1 MSSPAP
7 EAWTPDSWRSRPI
20 KQDVVYDD
28 PAELSSVLER
38 VARLPPLVSAPEIDR
53 LRAHLRDVAEGRA
66 FLLQGGDC
74 AESFDYC
81 NPEAIE
87 DKLKILLQ
95 MSLVLIWGM
104 RLPVVRIARMA
115 GQYAKPRSSPFET
128 VNGEQIMSYR
138 GDNVNSIDPENRRP
152 DPQRLLSAYFHS
164 ASTVNYVRLLL
175 DSGFADINKPEAW
188 DLGHVRNKEIRREYQ
203 AIVNGL
209 TDALGFMGVI
219 GAADSHLPALNTV
232 DLFTSH
238 EALLLD
244 YEQALTRPVPKAQ
257 WQKAAAAAGP
267 GGHRAYEPATP
278 PRKQLAPELCDW
290 YNLSAHFV
298 WIGDRT
304 RQLNGAHIEYFRG
317 VRNPIGVKVGPSMEA
332 DELVR
337 VLDILDPD
345 NEPGRVTL
353 ITRYGAGK
361 IGEFLPVHV
370 RAVQATAHRPVW
382 CCDPCHGNTTTA
394 PTGHKTR
401 SFDAIIGEITSSI
414 AIHRELGSRL
424 SGVHLELTGEHVTEC
439 TGGSQE
445 LAPADLPN
453 NYQTFCDPR
462 LNYEQS
468 LDIAFKI
475 ANVFRRERAGEDE

>member
-1 MSSPAP
+1 MP
-7 EAWTPDSWRSRPI
+7 EHLSTTAWAPDSWKSKPI

-28 PAELSSVLER
+28 PKELEEVVSR
-38 VARLPPLVSAPEIDR
+38 VANLPPLVSQPEIDR
-53 LRAHLRDVAEGRA
+53 LRAQLRDVAEGRA

-81 NPEAIE
+81 EPTKIE

-95 MSLVLIWGM
+95 MSLVLVWGM
-104 RLPVVRIARMA
+104 RLPIVRIARMA
-115 GQYAKPRSSPFET
+115 GQYAKPRSSAYET
-128 VNGEQIMSYR
+128 VNGEQILSYR
-138 GDNVNSIDPENRRP
+138 GDNVNGIDPGQRRP

-164 ASTVNYVRLLL
+164 ASTINYVRLLL
-175 DSGFADINKPEAW
+175 DSGFADIHQPEAW
-188 DLGHVRNKEIRREYQ
+188 DLGYVRKEEIRHEYQ
-203 AIVNGL
+203 TIVNRL

-219 GAADSHLPALNTV
+219 GATGSGQTSALSTV
-232 DLFTSH
+232 DLYTSH
-238 EALLLD
+238 EALLLE
-244 YEQALTRPVPKAQ
+244 YEQALTRAVAKPSER
-257 WQKAAAAAGP
+257 
-267 GGHRAYEPATP
+267 GGRRQPYEPSTP
-278 PRKQLAPELCDW
+278 PRKPLAPELCDW
-290 YNLSAHFV
+290 YNMSAHFI

-304 RQLNGAHIEYFRG
+304 RQLDGAHIEYFRG
-317 VRNPIGVKVGPSMEA
+317 VKNPVGVKVGPSMEPA
-332 DELVR
+332 ELVR
-337 VLDILDPD
+337 VLGILDPLL
-345 NEPGRVTL
+345 EPGRVTL

-361 IGEFLPVHV
+361 IADNLPAHIK
-370 RAVQATAHRPVW
+370 AVQATAHRPVW

-401 SFDAIIGEITSSI
+401 SFDAIISEITSSI
-414 AIHRELGSRL
+414 SIHRELGSRL

-445 LAPADLPN
+445 LSHSDLPS

-475 ANVFRRERAGEDE
+475 AKVYQDERENAC

>member
-1 MSSPAP
+1 MSDSSSSPAA
-7 EAWTPDSWRSRPI
+7 AWTPDSWKSRPI

-28 PAELSSVLER
+28 PKELDAVLAR
-38 VARLPPLVSAPEIDR
+38 VATLPPLVSAGEIDR
-53 LRAHLRDVAEGRA
+53 LRDQLRDVAEGRA

-74 AESFDYC
+74 AECFDYC

-87 DKLKILLQ
+87 DKLKVLLQ
-95 MSLVLIWGM
+95 MSLVLVWGM

-128 VNGEQIMSYR
+128 VNGEKIMSYR
-138 GDNVNSIDPENRRP
+138 GDNVNSIDPAQRRP

-164 ASTVNYVRLLL
+164 ASTINFVRLLL

-188 DLGHVRNKEIRREYQ
+188 DLGHVRNKEIRSEYQ
-203 AIVNGL
+203 TLVTRL
-209 TDALGFMGVI
+209 TDALDFMGVI
-219 GAADSHLPALNTV
+219 GAANSKAPELSTV
-232 DLFTSH
+232 DLYTSH

-244 YEQALTRPVPKAQ
+244 YEQALTRPVLKPSPCAEPD
-257 WQKAAAAAGP
+257 ASGRRRP
-267 GGHRAYEPATP
+267 YEPATP
-278 PRKQLAPELCDW
+278 PRKPLAPELCDW
-290 YNLSAHFV
+290 YNMSAHFI

-304 RQLNGAHIEYFRG
+304 RQLDGAHIEYFRG
-317 VRNPIGVKVGPSMEA
+317 VKNPVGVKVGPTMDPA
-332 DELVR
+332 ELVR
-337 VLDILDPD
+337 VLGILDPLL
-345 NEPGRVTL
+345 EPGRVTL

-361 IGEFLPVHV
+361 IQDHLPAHV
-370 RAVQATAHRPVW
+370 KAVQETQHRPVW

-401 SFDAIIGEITSSI
+401 SFDAIISEITSSI

-445 LAPADLPN
+445 LSHSDLPT

-475 ANVFRRERAGEDE
+475 AKVYENERSPH